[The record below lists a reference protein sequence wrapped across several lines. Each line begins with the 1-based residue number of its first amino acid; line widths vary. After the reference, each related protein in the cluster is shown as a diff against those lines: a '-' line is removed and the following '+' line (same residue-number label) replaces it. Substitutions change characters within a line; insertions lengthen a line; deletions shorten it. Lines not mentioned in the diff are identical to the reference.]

1 MKSTWMK
8 SLSPCLWAMG
18 LLMGI
23 APGPAEARIVG
34 GRVTG
39 GSALTAGGTFVELT
53 PPLPNPYG
61 PANSVGND
69 NFQSP
74 NLYGFNESQNILI
87 TKALTVNVG
96 TSPIPVGTVVAS
108 HYIFFDPGPSQQV
121 IGEVDFD
128 ANVLGILTS
137 TTTLAA
143 TDFLAQTGVNYLNPT
158 ARGLEAGDSATISGP
173 RQVHVNF
180 TASSPGDYIR
190 VLTVTSSTADGVRF
204 IPVTPCRLV
213 DTRAPNGPLGG
224 PIMAAN
230 TTRDFL
236 LTSNCGLPSTA
247 QAYSLNITV
256 VPSGPLGYLTIWP
269 TGQPQPLVSTLNAPD
284 GRITANAAI
293 VPAGV
298 ATGGPGAI
306 TVFVTDATHL
316 IVDVDGYYD
325 TTAGA
330 NSFYTAAPCR
340 VADTR
345 LPIAPLGGPT
355 MTPGSTRA
363 YPIPSGTCLLPSTAT
378 AYSMN
383 VTVVPSGGPLG
394 YLTVWPTGQA
404 QPVVSTLNSPDG
416 QVVANAAIVPAG
428 SGGAIDAFVTDR
440 TDLILDANG
449 YFAAPG
455 ATGDLSFYPVTPCRV
470 VDTRNAA
477 GPLGGPSMAANSSRS
492 FAIQSSTCAAPTT
505 AKAYSLNVTVVPA
518 GALSYLTLY
527 PTGQTQPFVSTLN
540 SYQGLIVANAAIV
553 PAGTGGAVTVYVTG
567 KTDVIL
573 DINGY
578 FAQ

>member
-1 MKSTWMK
+1 MKGALAQF
-8 SLSPCLWAMG
+8 LSPCVWIVGM
-18 LLMGI
+18 LMLAG
-23 APGPAEARIVG
+23 PGPAGARIVG

-39 GSALTAGGTFVELT
+39 GSALSAGGTFVQLV
-53 PPLPNPYG
+53 PPLPNPFG
-61 PANSVGND
+61 PPNSVGND

-74 NLYGFNESQNILI
+74 NLYGFNESQNILL

-96 TSPIPVGTVVAS
+96 TSPIPSGTVVAS

-121 IGEVDFD
+121 IGTIDFD
-128 ANVLGILTS
+128 ATVLGILTS

-158 ARGLEAGDSATISGP
+158 ARGLEAGDSATISGE
-173 RQVHVNF
+173 RQVHVDF

-190 VLTVTSSTADGVRF
+190 VLTATSATANGVRL

-213 DTRAPNGPLGG
+213 DTRGATGALGG
-224 PIMAAN
+224 PRMAAN
-230 TTRDFL
+230 TTRDFE
-236 LTSNCGLPSTA
+236 LTGTCGLPSTA

-256 VPSGPLGYLTIWP
+256 VPQGPLGYLTIWP

-284 GRITANAAI
+284 GRITANAAV
-293 VPAGV
+293 VPAG
-298 ATGGPGAI
+298 TGTSGPGSVS
-306 TVFVTDATHL
+306 VFVTSATDV
-316 IVDVDGYYD
+316 IIDVDGYLD
-325 TTAGA
+325 TTGGA
-330 NSFYTAAPCR
+330 NSFYTAVPCR

-345 LPIAPLGGPT
+345 GATGPLGGPT
-355 MTPGSTRA
+355 MTPSSTRSF
-363 YPIPSGTCLLPSTAT
+363 PVPSSSCGLPAT
-378 AYSMN
+378 ANGYSMN
-383 VTVVPSGGPLG
+383 VTVVPAGPLG
-394 YLTVWPTGQA
+394 YLTVWPTGQI

-416 QVVANAAIVPAG
+416 AVVANAAIVPAG

-440 TDLILDANG
+440 TDLILDVNG
-449 YFAAPG
+449 YFGAPG
-455 ATGDLSFYPVTPCRV
+455 GSGALSFYPVTPCRV
-470 VDTRNAA
+470 VDTRNATGA
-477 GPLGGPSMAANSSRS
+477 LGGPSMAANSSRS
-492 FAIQSSTCAAPTT
+492 FPVESSTCAVPTS

-518 GALSYLTLY
+518 VALSYLTLY
-527 PTGQTQPFVSTLN
+527 PTGQSQPLVSTLN

-553 PAGTGGAVTVYVTG
+553 PAGTNGGLTVYVTD